1 MNEGHLIFHEMQVDT
16 QPFPVNIV
24 ELESKRVLIQPE
36 VAIKGKGKNIV
47 IGDPCTLNGSW
58 GVDAQKALAKKTNK
72 TRATG
77 GKGDRA
83 AD

>member
-47 IGDPCTLNGSW
+47 IGDPCTLNGS
-58 GVDAQKALAKKTNK
+58 
-72 TRATG
+72 
-77 GKGDRA
+77 
-83 AD
+83 